1 MSDAKYVGVVIVK
14 ERMIPPHRSRHGVV
28 ERATEFLRAHLS
40 EPIRI
45 AQICEAAGVS
55 ERSLRTAFHDVWG
68 MSPTRYMRW
77 SRLNDARRAL
87 LSAPNLPGTVTSI
100 ATEFGFFEL
109 GRFATMYKALFG
121 ERPSDTLRGA
131 NFARADSA

>member
-1 MSDAKYVGVVIVK
+1 
-14 ERMIPPHRSRHGVV
+14 MIPPHRSRHGVV

-45 AQICEAAGVS
+45 AQVCEAAGVS

-77 SRLNDARRAL
+77 RRLNDARHAL
-87 LSAPNLPGTVTSI
+87 LSAPNLPGTVTTI

-109 GRFATMYKALFG
+109 GRFATMYKALLG
-121 ERPSDTLRGA
+121 ERPSDTLRSSEL
-131 NFARADSA
+131 RT